1 MDTSLVSDDP
11 SNSRFVLTVGD
22 ALVGILAYEVA
33 ADDDTVVLQHTVVK
47 EEFGDHGWA
56 AVLVRGALD
65 ILRIGDLSIWPQ
77 CSYVRRFIGANIE
90 YLAMVADQA
99 PAGSAPAG
107 SPSSS
112 TMTGAWSLAPFPLR
126 S

>member
-1 MDTSLVSDDP
+1 VSDDP

-33 ADDDTVVLQHTVVK
+33 PDSDTVVLQHTVVK

-65 ILRIGDLSIWPQ
+65 ILRIGDLSIWPR

-90 YLAMVADQA
+90 YLDMVADQA
-99 PAGSAPAG
+99 PAGSVTAASP
-107 SPSSS
+107 PSS
-112 TMTGAWSLAPFPLR
+112 TTTGAWSLAPFPLR